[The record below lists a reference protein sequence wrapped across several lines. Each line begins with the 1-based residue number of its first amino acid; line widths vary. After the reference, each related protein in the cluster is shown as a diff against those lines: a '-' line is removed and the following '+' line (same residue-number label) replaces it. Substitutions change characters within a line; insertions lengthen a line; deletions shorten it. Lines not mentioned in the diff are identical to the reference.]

1 MSIKRLTLPDEIKNR
16 VAIKN
21 IKLGIGHDLMGMY
34 CDIWLDKKNIGYFN
48 DDGWGGEP
56 DISLTEVNKNKLL
69 ELLQQHDWRN
79 RMFNDLGWNFYD
91 TADKISDDS
100 VIQSLVEHLTD
111 EKQKEKV
118 LKKISKLSEHNII
131 WGTWERYSYSGFKGK
146 LPINQMVKVYGLQKM
161 QEYIDNQVKPKLN
174 EGEHILNTNFEEL
187 GLIK

>member
-1 MSIKRLTLPDEIKNR
+1 MKRITLSDEIKSR
-16 VAIKN
+16 VVIKN
-21 IKLGIGHDLMGMY
+21 VKLGIGHDLMGMF

-56 DISLTEVNKNKLL
+56 DIKISDENRKKLL
-69 ELLQQHDWRN
+69 DLLEVHNWRN
-79 RMFNDLGWNFYD
+79 RMFTELGWNFYD
-91 TADKISDDS
+91 TADKITDDC
-100 VIQSLVEHLTD
+100 VLHSLIEHLTD

-131 WGTWERYSYSGFKGK
+131 WGTWDRYTYSNFKGK
-146 LPINQMVKVYGLQKM
+146 LPLNQMVKVYGLQKM